1 MIQKRTDPLDERI
14 VQRSPDGGG
23 IAWSRVGVL
32 FLWVLAFGFAA
43 TSVAS
48 SWESLVGRLARGPR
62 QEAR

>member
-1 MIQKRTDPLDERI
+1 MIQQRTDPPDERL
-14 VQRSPDGGG
+14 VHRSSEAGG

>member
-1 MIQKRTDPLDERI
+1 MIQKRTDLSDER
-14 VQRSPDGGG
+14 VLHRSSDSSG

-32 FLWVLAFGFAA
+32 FLWVLAFGLAA
-43 TSVAS
+43 SSVAS